1 MWDVYNHVADI
12 LLKMEQRRGSMKSLV
27 FSLRDISLPAK
38 KNIFALACR
47 TLERKSVIDRVLE
60 STSLLQKEPQLQ
72 YHLAL
77 VMVFDLLFGKC
88 RLQCTGSIKRAL
100 MKHQAELLA
109 AIAKELPKQQHSQ
122 PAHLPRYV
130 RINSIKTSDDE
141 VVSKLFASGFVL
153 VSEQSDVCDKT
164 TFCWDRDIPHL
175 LVFHHSSSELLCN
188 HPLYASSD
196 IILQDKASCF
206 SAFVLSPSPGSTVI
220 DSCAAPGNKTTH
232 LASIMANQGAI
243 FAFDK
248 DKTRL
253 LTLNKMVQNA
263 GAACVTTKLQ
273 DFLTVIPSSF
283 PDVEYILVD
292 PSCSGSGI
300 VNRCDFQCEP
310 GIDLRRL
317 EKLSKFQEKILKHAL
332 SFPSVKRVLYS
343 TCSVHKEENECVV
356 ERVLKEVQDSFELV
370 HALPEWNRRGF
381 PVFEE
386 ALKCIRIM
394 PEDQTN
400 GFFVAMFE
408 RKKQT
413 SNVDGTVVCGSKV
426 KKTFQAQR

>member
-109 AIAKELPKQQHSQ
+109 AIAKELPKQQHS
-122 PAHLPRYV
+122 
-130 RINSIKTSDDE
+130 
-141 VVSKLFASGFVL
+141 
-153 VSEQSDVCDKT
+153 
-164 TFCWDRDIPHL
+164 
-175 LVFHHSSSELLCN
+175 
-188 HPLYASSD
+188 
-196 IILQDKASCF
+196 
-206 SAFVLSPSPGSTVI
+206 STVI

-232 LASIMANQGAI
+232 LASIMANQG
-243 FAFDK
+243 F
-248 DKTRL
+248 
-253 LTLNKMVQNA
+253 V
-263 GAACVTTKLQ
+263 
-273 DFLTVIPSSF
+273 
-283 PDVEYILVD
+283 Y
-292 PSCSGSGI
+292 GI
-300 VNRCDFQCEP
+300 C
-310 GIDLRRL
+310 IDLRRL

-413 SNVDGTVVCGSKV
+413 SNVDGTVVCGSRLRRHSKLKDKILHLSMSRRS
-426 KKTFQAQR
+426 KKRTHIYALKKSHPFKRPHWHHKSVNKSS

>member
-109 AIAKELPKQQHSQ
+109 AIAKELPKQQHSRCSAI
-122 PAHLPRYV
+122 P
-130 RINSIKTSDDE
+130 
-141 VVSKLFASGFVL
+141 VVMIPQLFLKVNRHISL
-153 VSEQSDVCDKT
+153 
-164 TFCWDRDIPHL
+164 DI
-175 LVFHHSSSELLCN
+175 
-188 HPLYASSD
+188 
-196 IILQDKASCF
+196 
-206 SAFVLSPSPGSTVI
+206 
-220 DSCAAPGNKTTH
+220 
-232 LASIMANQGAI
+232 AI

-273 DFLTVIPSSF
+273 DFLTV
-283 PDVEYILVD
+283 V
-292 PSCSGSGI
+292 
-300 VNRCDFQCEP
+300 
-310 GIDLRRL
+310 
-317 EKLSKFQEKILKHAL
+317 
-332 SFPSVKRVLYS
+332 
-343 TCSVHKEENECVV
+343 
-356 ERVLKEVQDSFELV
+356 
-370 HALPEWNRRGF
+370 
-381 PVFEE
+381 
-386 ALKCIRIM
+386 
-394 PEDQTN
+394 
-400 GFFVAMFE
+400 
-408 RKKQT
+408 
-413 SNVDGTVVCGSKV
+413 
-426 KKTFQAQR
+426 